1 MCSFCAAISNQKYQ
15 LKVNSMD
22 YNNNNNPYTQQN
34 NNYYSSGQGRPV
46 RNPGQTMATM
56 AMVLGLASIF
66 TMFTIYI
73 PLICGSLA
81 VVFAILS
88 KGYGKKMLAAA
99 KIGIGTA
106 IAGIALIVT
115 ILGSVSA
122 MLLSLSS
129 EDLVNLGRELDQQFE
144 SQTGRELEEVLG
156 TSYEDIMREYTG
168 MYTDE

>member
-1 MCSFCAAISNQKYQ
+1 
-15 LKVNSMD
+15 MD

-88 KGYGKKMLAAA
+88 KGYGKKMMAAA

-144 SQTGRELEEVLG
+144 SQTGRELKEVLG
-156 TSYEDIMREYTG
+156 TSYEEIMKEYTG
-168 MYTDE
+168 TYTD

>member
-1 MCSFCAAISNQKYQ
+1 
-15 LKVNSMD
+15 MD

-34 NNYYSSGQGRPV
+34 NNYYSSGQGQPV

-168 MYTDE
+168 TYTD

>member
-1 MCSFCAAISNQKYQ
+1 
-15 LKVNSMD
+15 MD
-22 YNNNNNPYTQQN
+22 YNNNNNPYTQEN
-34 NNYYSSGQGRPV
+34 NTYYSNGQGRPV

-156 TSYEDIMREYTG
+156 TSYEEIMKEYTG
-168 MYTDE
+168 MYTD

>member
-1 MCSFCAAISNQKYQ
+1 
-15 LKVNSMD
+15 MD

-144 SQTGRELEEVLG
+144 SQTGRELKEVLG
-156 TSYEDIMREYTG
+156 TSYEEIMKEYTG
-168 MYTDE
+168 TYTD

>member
-1 MCSFCAAISNQKYQ
+1 
-15 LKVNSMD
+15 MD

-34 NNYYSSGQGRPV
+34 NNYYSSGQGQPV

-156 TSYEDIMREYTG
+156 TSYEEIMKEYTG
-168 MYTDE
+168 MYTD

>member
-1 MCSFCAAISNQKYQ
+1 MCSFCAAIPNQKYQ
-15 LKVNSMD
+15 LKVKSMD

-34 NNYYSSGQGRPV
+34 NNYYSNGQGQPV

-156 TSYEDIMREYTG
+156 TSYEEIMKEYTG
-168 MYTDE
+168 TYTD

>member
-1 MCSFCAAISNQKYQ
+1 
-15 LKVNSMD
+15 MD

-34 NNYYSSGQGRPV
+34 NNYYSNGQGQPV

-56 AMVLGLASIF
+56 AMVLGLAGIF

-81 VVFAILS
+81 VIFAILS
-88 KGYGKKMLAAA
+88 KGYGNKMLTSA

-129 EDLVNLGRELDQQFE
+129 EDLVNLGRELDRQFE

-156 TSYEDIMREYTG
+156 TSYEEIMKEYTG
-168 MYTDE
+168 IYTD